1 MTPPGVAEKSPPLDR
16 EAQTALG
23 KIKPQLAAEQIR
35 VLANQ
40 AMDLDQDEAQKIAE
54 KSNLPI
60 DFTDLTE
67 VLELFDP
74 VKLVNEFHYINPKI
88 DLQQLLKQPPL
99 EVFEGVVKI
108 LTVSDRY
115 NSLK

>member
-1 MTPPGVAEKSPPLDR
+1 MTPPGMTEKSPPLDS
-16 EAQTALG
+16 EAQNALG

-40 AMDLDQDEAQKIAE
+40 AMEYDARESQLIADEM
-54 KSNLPI
+54 NLPI

-88 DLQQLLKQPPL
+88 NLQDLLKQPPL